1 MTNSN
6 DRKGRAG
13 SKRCRRVKRLGGH
26 SGGHE
31 AFTVAVERFR
41 RFLAGQIARRIW
53 EEGRQPPPEK
63 RR

>member
-13 SKRCRRVKRLGGH
+13 SKRCRRGQHPGGH
-26 SGGHE
+26 PGGHE

>member
-13 SKRCRRVKRLGGH
+13 SKRCRRGQHPRGGP
-26 SGGHE
+26 GCHE
-31 AFTVAVERFR
+31 AFTVTVERFR

-53 EEGRQPPPEK
+53 EEGRQPLPEK

>member
-13 SKRCRRVKRLGGH
+13 SKRCRRGQYSEDRLGGH
-26 SGGHE
+26 EGF
-31 AFTVAVERFR
+31 AVAAERFR
-41 RFLAGQIARRIW
+41 RFLAGKIARRIW
-53 EEGRQPPPEK
+53 EEGRQSPPEK